1 MAKHK
6 KYVFVSDKINERLN
20 EEAERLQLSVSATI
34 SVCIASYFETRDQML
49 TLNDFLRKSNK
60 EKSEVSN

>member
-6 KYVFVSDKINERLN
+6 KYVFVSDKINQRLE

-34 SVCIASYFETRDQML
+34 SVCIASYFETRDQMI
-49 TLNDFLRKSNK
+49 TLNDFLKKSKTQENIGK
-60 EKSEVSN
+60 